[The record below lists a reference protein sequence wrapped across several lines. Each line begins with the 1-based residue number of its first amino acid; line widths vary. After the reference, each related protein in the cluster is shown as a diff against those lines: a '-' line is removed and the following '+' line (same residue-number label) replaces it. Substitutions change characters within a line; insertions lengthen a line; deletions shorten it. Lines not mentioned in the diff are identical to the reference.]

1 MNTQL
6 LFEEAAAAAE
16 QTGSSSGSGFWMTIL
31 TWLTQTGLRFL
42 IAIVLLIV
50 GWILIGKVAD
60 KVAKSNKIQKYDPM
74 LADFV
79 DSGINIAA
87 KILLVVICVTIMGV
101 PSASIAALIASFGV
115 AIGLALQGGL
125 SNIAGGIMLLIF
137 RPFKIGDYVVSGSY
151 EGTVTGINIF
161 YTTMRTVDNKKVLL
175 PNGTLSNAALVNV
188 TAEDTR
194 RVDLTYTVSFES
206 DLEKTKKVLQL
217 VANSDSR
224 VLKDPAVSVV
234 VGDYADGAYKVSV
247 RSWCKT
253 EDYWDVYFS
262 MQDKVLAA
270 FDASGI
276 VLGHPHLNVH
286 LDKPE
291 K

>member
-6 LFEEAAAAAE
+6 LFEEVAAAAE
-16 QTGSSSGSGFWMTIL
+16 QTGSSSGSGFWMTIF

-50 GWILIGKVAD
+50 GWILIGKIAD
-60 KVAKSNKIQKYDPM
+60 KVSKSNKIQKYDPM

-253 EDYWDVYFS
+253 DDYWDVYFS

>member
-1 MNTQL
+1 MSTQA
-6 LFEEAAAAAE
+6 LFEGVAATAE
-16 QTGSSSGSGFWMTIL
+16 QTGGSSGSGFWTAIL
-31 TWLTQTGLRFL
+31 TWLTQTGLRVL
-42 IAIVLLIV
+42 ISVVLLIV
-50 GWILIGKVAD
+50 GWILIGKIAD
-60 KVAKSNKIQKYDPM
+60 RVSKSSRIQKYDPM

-161 YTTMRTVDNKKVLL
+161 YTTMRTVDNRRVLL
-175 PNGTLSNAALVNV
+175 PNGSISNSALVNV

-224 VLKDPAVSVV
+224 VLKAPAVSVV
-234 VGDYADGAYKVSV
+234 VGDYADGSYKVSV
-247 RSWCKT
+247 RSWCRT
-253 EDYWDVYFS
+253 SDYWDVYFS

-286 LDKPE
+286 LDKLE

>member
-1 MNTQL
+1 M
-6 LFEEAAAAAE
+6 
-16 QTGSSSGSGFWMTIL
+16 
-31 TWLTQTGLRFL
+31 
-42 IAIVLLIV
+42 
-50 GWILIGKVAD
+50 
-60 KVAKSNKIQKYDPM
+60 
-74 LADFV
+74 
-79 DSGINIAA
+79 
-87 KILLVVICVTIMGV
+87 
-101 PSASIAALIASFGV
+101 
-115 AIGLALQGGL
+115 
-125 SNIAGGIMLLIF
+125 LIF

-234 VGDYADGAYKVSV
+234 VGDYADGAWNLRSV
-247 RSWCKT
+247 RGARVTTIGMCTFPCRIRFW
-253 EDYWDVYFS
+253 
-262 MQDKVLAA
+262 
-270 FDASGI
+270 
-276 VLGHPHLNVH
+276 PHLMPAESFWDIRTSMCIWTNPKSDYKANKRGYSRRGVCGSSFYS
-286 LDKPE
+286 LQ
-291 K
+291 

>member
-1 MNTQL
+1 MSTQA
-6 LFEEAAAAAE
+6 LFEGVAATAE
-16 QTGSSSGSGFWMTIL
+16 QTGGSSGSGFWTAIL
-31 TWLTQTGLRFL
+31 TWLTQTGLRVL
-42 IAIVLLIV
+42 ISVVLLIV
-50 GWILIGKVAD
+50 GWILIGKIAD
-60 KVAKSNKIQKYDPM
+60 RVSKSNRIQKYDPM

-161 YTTMRTVDNKKVLL
+161 YTTMRTVDNRRVLL
-175 PNGTLSNAALVNV
+175 PNGSISNSALVNV

-234 VGDYADGAYKVSV
+234 VGDYADGSYKVSV
-247 RSWCKT
+247 RSWCRT
-253 EDYWDVYFS
+253 SDYWDVYFS

-286 LDKPE
+286 LDKLE

>member
-6 LFEEAAAAAE
+6 LFEEAAAVAE
-16 QTGSSSGSGFWMTIL
+16 QTGSSSGSGFWTTIL

-50 GWILIGKVAD
+50 GWILIGKIAD
-60 KVAKSNKIQKYDPM
+60 KVAKSSKIQKYDPM

-87 KILLVVICVTIMGV
+87 KILLVVICVTIVGV

-137 RPFKIGDYVVSGSY
+137 RPFKIGDYLVSGSY

-234 VGDYADGAYKVSV
+234 VGDYVDGAYKVSV

-253 EDYWDVYFS
+253 GDYWDVYFS

>member
-6 LFEEAAAAAE
+6 LFEEAAATAE

-31 TWLTQTGLRFL
+31 TWLTQTGLRLL

-60 KVAKSNKIQKYDPM
+60 KVATSNQIQQYDPM
-74 LADFV
+74 LADIV

-151 EGTVTGINIF
+151 EGTVTGLNIF
-161 YTTMRTVDNKKVLL
+161 YTSMRTVDHKKVLL

-194 RVDLTYTVSFES
+194 RVHLTYTVSFES

-253 EDYWDVYFS
+253 DDYWDVYFS

>member
-1 MNTQL
+1 MSTQA
-6 LFEEAAAAAE
+6 LFEGVAATAE
-16 QTGSSSGSGFWMTIL
+16 QTGGSSGSGFWTAIL
-31 TWLTQTGLRFL
+31 TWLTQTGLRVL
-42 IAIVLLIV
+42 ISVVLLIV
-50 GWILIGKVAD
+50 GWILIGKIAD
-60 KVAKSNKIQKYDPM
+60 RVSKSSRIQKYDPM

-161 YTTMRTVDNKKVLL
+161 YTTMRTVDNRRVLL
-175 PNGTLSNAALVNV
+175 PNGSISNSALVNV

-234 VGDYADGAYKVSV
+234 VGDYADGSYKVSV
-247 RSWCKT
+247 RSWCRT
-253 EDYWDVYFS
+253 SDYWDVYFS

-286 LDKPE
+286 LDKLE

>member
-1 MNTQL
+1 M
-6 LFEEAAAAAE
+6 
-16 QTGSSSGSGFWMTIL
+16 
-31 TWLTQTGLRFL
+31 
-42 IAIVLLIV
+42 
-50 GWILIGKVAD
+50 
-60 KVAKSNKIQKYDPM
+60 
-74 LADFV
+74 
-79 DSGINIAA
+79 
-87 KILLVVICVTIMGV
+87 
-101 PSASIAALIASFGV
+101 
-115 AIGLALQGGL
+115 
-125 SNIAGGIMLLIF
+125 
-137 RPFKIGDYVVSGSY
+137 
-151 EGTVTGINIF
+151 
-161 YTTMRTVDNKKVLL
+161 
-175 PNGTLSNAALVNV
+175 

-253 EDYWDVYFS
+253 SDYWDVYFS